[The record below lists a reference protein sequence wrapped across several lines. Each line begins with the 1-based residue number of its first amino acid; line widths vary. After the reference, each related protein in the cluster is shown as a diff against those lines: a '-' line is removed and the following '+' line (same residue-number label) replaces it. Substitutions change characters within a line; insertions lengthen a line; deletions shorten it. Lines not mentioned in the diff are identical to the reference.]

1 MQLYEWLSGVGSIR
15 GSGKA
20 LVYRDTYLSWRGL
33 LHRVDR
39 RAQELHAMGIGP
51 GAWVGLM
58 LGNVP
63 DFVILALALAKLE
76 AVVVPLDPTMGNRE
90 LEMVLEAA
98 PLRALIT
105 RPRGG
110 DNGQPPVSAAYY
122 ATPSTNRVLPTLR
135 PSPPSKFVPENRRR
149 LQGTLLTCSLY
160 KRAPIANLS
169 ESGPSVVQFTATVG
183 GDPKGVVKT
192 VENLKAA
199 AQAVGAT
206 LGISG

>member
-1 MQLYEWLSGVGSIR
+1 MQLYQWLSNVATDR

-63 DFVILALALAKLE
+63 DFVILTLAVSK
-76 AVVVPLDPTMGNRE
+76 VVGIVVPLDPTTGNRE

-110 DNGQPPVSAAYY
+110 EGGQ
-122 ATPSTNRVLPTLR
+122 
-135 PSPPSKFVPENRRR
+135 
-149 LQGTLLTCSLY
+149 
-160 KRAPIANLS
+160 
-169 ESGPSVVQFTATVG
+169 
-183 GDPKGVVKT
+183 
-192 VENLKAA
+192 AA
-199 AQAVGAT
+199 AGAP
-206 LGISG
+206 LYAPPAAAPPA

>member
-1 MQLYEWLSGVGSIR
+1 MQLYEWLSRVSTER

-63 DFVILALALAKLE
+63 DFVILALALSKVE

-110 DNGQPPVSAAYY
+110 AASSTISSSRFPVVGSSGTITASIFDSASA
-122 ATPSTNRVLPTLR
+122 
-135 PSPPSKFVPENRRR
+135 
-149 LQGTLLTCSLY
+149 
-160 KRAPIANLS
+160 
-169 ESGPSVVQFTATVG
+169 
-183 GDPKGVVKT
+183 
-192 VENLKAA
+192 
-199 AQAVGAT
+199 
-206 LGISG
+206 

>member
-1 MQLYEWLSGVGSIR
+1 MQLYQWLSNVASDR

-20 LVYRDTYLSWRGL
+20 LDYRDTYLSWRGL

-63 DFVILALALAKLE
+63 DFVILALALSKIE

-110 DNGQPPVSAAYY
+110 ETGQSAAGPPYYAAAPAPRPAPVSRAA
-122 ATPSTNRVLPTLR
+122 
-135 PSPPSKFVPENRRR
+135 PPSKFVPENRRR

-160 KRAPIANLS
+160 KRAPIPGVERGLA
-169 ESGPSVVQFTATVG
+169 VVQFTATVG
-183 GDPKGVVKT
+183 G
-192 VENLKAA
+192 
-199 AQAVGAT
+199 
-206 LGISG
+206 

>member
-1 MQLYEWLSGVGSIR
+1 MQLYEWLSSVASNQS
-15 GSGKA
+15 SGKA

-39 RAQELHAMGIGP
+39 RAQELHALGIAP

-63 DFVILALALAKLE
+63 DFVILALALSKIE
-76 AVVVPLDPTMGNRE
+76 AVIVPLDPTTGNRE

-110 DNGQPPVSAAYY
+110 EGGQAAAGLPYY
-122 ATPSTNRVLPTLR
+122 AGPILPR
-135 PSPPSKFVPENRRR
+135 PPPDRRR
-149 LQGTLLTCSLY
+149 SSSPS
-160 KRAPIANLS
+160 RADGCK
-169 ESGPSVVQFTATVG
+169 GPSSPAGSTSA
-183 GDPKGVVKT
+183 PR
-192 VENLKAA
+192 
-199 AQAVGAT
+199 
-206 LGISG
+206 